1 MDQLPVFIDVRD
13 RAIAVVGCS
22 VQAARKAE
30 MALRAGA
37 RVSLFASA
45 PCGELAEIARHARAT
60 LTTEPV
66 TERALMGHLLV
77 YVVADNETQSQHIA
91 AMARAAG
98 ALVNVADTAEL
109 SDFIMPSIVDRNPL
123 VVAISTA
130 GTSPILGRII
140 KARIE
145 SWLPAAYGTLA
156 RFVGAYR
163 EKVNARLSDPTA
175 RRRLWERMLEGAPA
189 DLILAGDEKAARE
202 AADAELERTVGS
214 AASEVRPGEVYLV
227 GAGPG
232 DPDLLT
238 FRALHLMQRADVVVH
253 DRLVGEEILRL
264 VRREA
269 ERIYVGKLPQDH
281 IVPQEEISRLLV
293 RLAQEGKRV
302 LRLKGGDPFIFGRGG
317 EEIETLA
324 EHGIPFQVVPGVTAA
339 AGCAAYAGIP
349 LTHRDHAQSCLF
361 VTGHARADGKLDL
374 DWRTLLQPHQTIA
387 VYMGLQ
393 HLPDLMAEFIARG
406 ADPDLPA
413 AVVDNG
419 TRPNQRVVTGTLS
432 TLAERVAKARLP
444 GPAIIIIG
452 TVVSLRDRLAWR
464 SAEARKPAFK
474 IEQAI

>member
-1 MDQLPVFIDVRD
+1 MEQLPLFLDLSD
-13 RAIAVVGCS
+13 RAVAVVGDG

-30 MALRAGA
+30 MVLRTGA
-37 RVSLFASA
+37 RVTSFSA
-45 PCGELAEIARHARAT
+45 NPSSELLELASNSRFTLVAGPAT
-60 LTTEPV
+60 AETL
-66 TERALMGHLLV
+66 AGHLLV
-77 YVVADNETQSQHIA
+77 YGVLDSEEENARLAQIA
-91 AMARAAG
+91 RQTG
-98 ALVNVADTAEL
+98 ALVNIADTAEL
-109 SDFIMPSIVDRNPL
+109 SDFIMPSIVDRSPL

-156 RFVGAYR
+156 RFIGSYR
-163 EKVNARLSDPTA
+163 EKVNARLTGTTE
-175 RRRLWERMLEGAPA
+175 RRRFWERVLDGAPA
-189 DLILAGDEKAARE
+189 DLLLSGNEKSAIAAI
-202 AADAELERTVGS
+202 DAELERAIAG
-214 AASEVRPGEVYLV
+214 AGGEAPLGEVYLV

-253 DRLVGEEILRL
+253 DRLVGEDVLRL

-349 LTHRDHAQSCLF
+349 LTHRDHAQACIF
-361 VTGHARADGKLDL
+361 VTGHGRQGGTLEL
-374 DWRTLLQPHQTIA
+374 DWKTLLQPHQTIA

-393 HLPDLMAEFIARG
+393 HLPDLMREFIARG

-419 TRPNQRVVTGTLS
+419 TRPNQQVVTGTLA
-432 TLAERVAKARLP
+432 TLAERVAAAELP

-452 TVVSLRDRLAWR
+452 TVVSLRDKLAWR
-464 SAEARKPAFK
+464 SAESRKPAFK
-474 IEQAI
+474 IEQPV

>member
-1 MDQLPVFIDVRD
+1 MDQLPVFIDVRE
-13 RAIAVVGCS
+13 RRIAVVGNS

-37 RVSLFASA
+37 RVSVFASE
-45 PCGELAEIARHARAT
+45 PCGELSELARNPRLTLIAAPAST
-60 LTTEPV
+60 A
-66 TERALMGHLLV
+66 ALAGHLLV
-77 YVVADNETQSQHIA
+77 YGVLDSEAENRQLAEL
-91 AMARAAG
+91 ARAAG
-98 ALVNVADTAEL
+98 VLVNIADTAEL
-109 SDFIMPSIVDRNPL
+109 SDFIMPSIVDRSPL

-156 RFVGAYR
+156 RFIGTYR
-163 EKVNARLSDPTA
+163 EKVNARLSGATE
-175 RRRLWERMLEGAPA
+175 RRRFWERVLEGAPA
-189 DLILAGDEKAARE
+189 DLLLAGNEKAALTAIE
-202 AADAELERTVGS
+202 DELER
-214 AASEVRPGEVYLV
+214 AASGAASGPPLGEVYLV

-264 VRREA
+264 ARREA

-293 RLAQEGKRV
+293 RLAQAGKRV

-317 EEIETLA
+317 EEIEMLA
-324 EHGIPFQVVPGVTAA
+324 ENGVPFQVVPGVTAA

-361 VTGHARADGKLDL
+361 VTGHARADGKLEL

-393 HLPDLMAEFIARG
+393 HLADLTREFIARG
-406 ADPDLPA
+406 ADADLPA
-413 AVVDNG
+413 AVIDNG
-419 TRPNQRVVTGTLS
+419 TRPNQRVVTGTLA
-432 TLAERVAKARLP
+432 TIAERVAAAELP
-444 GPAIIIIG
+444 GPAIIIVG
-452 TVVSLRDRLAWR
+452 TVVSLRDKLAWR
-464 SAEARKPAFK
+464 SEGRGRAFK
-474 IEQAI
+474 IEQPV

>member
-1 MDQLPVFIDVRD
+1 MDQLPLFIDVRD
-13 RAIAVVGCS
+13 RRIAVVGGG

-37 RVSLFASA
+37 RVTAFAPEPS
-45 PCGELAEIARHARAT
+45 GELADLAT
-60 LTTEPV
+60 NPRLTLLRTPATTE
-66 TERALMGHLLV
+66 ALAGHLLV
-77 YVVADNETQSQHIA
+77 YGVLDGEEESKRLVE
-91 AMARAAG
+91 MARAAG

-109 SDFIMPSIVDRNPL
+109 SDFIMPSIVDRSPL

-145 SWLPAAYGTLA
+145 SWMPAAYGALA

-163 EKVNARLSDPTA
+163 EKVNARLSGATE
-175 RRRLWERMLEGAPA
+175 RRRFWERVLEGTPA
-189 DLILAGDEKAARE
+189 DLLLAGNEKAALAAIDDALEQAARGAE
-202 AADAELERTVGS
+202 AGPPL
-214 AASEVRPGEVYLV
+214 GEVYLV

-293 RLAQEGKRV
+293 RLAQAGKRV

-317 EEIETLA
+317 EEIEMLA
-324 EHGIPFQVVPGVTAA
+324 ASGIPFQVVPGVTAA

-393 HLPDLMAEFIARG
+393 HLGALTAEFIGRG

-413 AVVDNG
+413 AVIDNG
-419 TRPNQRVVTGTLS
+419 TRPNQRVVTGTLAN
-432 TLAERVAKARLP
+432 LAERVAQAKLP
-444 GPAIIIIG
+444 GPAIIIVG
-452 TVVSLRDRLAWR
+452 TVVSLRDKLSWR
-464 SAEARKPAFK
+464 SPVGADRAFK
-474 IEQAI
+474 VDQPI

>member
-1 MDQLPVFIDVRD
+1 MDQLPLFLDVRD
-13 RAIAVVGCS
+13 RTVAVVGDS

-37 RVSLFASA
+37 RVTAFSA
-45 PCGELAEIARHARAT
+45 RPCGELKELAGNGRFALDPST
-60 LTTEPV
+60 V
-66 TERALMGHLLV
+66 TAASLAGHLLV
-77 YVVADNETQSQHIA
+77 YVVLDGEEDSTRIA
-91 AMARAAG
+91 ELARQTG
-98 ALVNVADTAEL
+98 ALVNIADNGEL
-109 SDFIMPSIVDRNPL
+109 SDFIMPSIVDRSPL

-140 KARIE
+140 KSRIE

-156 RFVGAYR
+156 RFIGSYR
-163 EKVNARLSDPTA
+163 EKVNARLTGTTE
-175 RRRLWERMLEGAPA
+175 RRRFWERVLDGVPA
-189 DLILAGDEKAARE
+189 DLLLAGNE
-202 AADAELERTVGS
+202 AAAIGAIDTELERAVGE
-214 AASEVRPGEVYLV
+214 AAGGTTPGEVYLV

-253 DRLVGEEILRL
+253 DRLVGEDVLRL

-293 RLAQEGKRV
+293 RLAQQGKRV

-324 EHGIPFQVVPGVTAA
+324 EHGITFQVVPGVTAA

-349 LTHRDHAQSCLF
+349 LTHRDHAQSCIF
-361 VTGHARADGKLDL
+361 VTGHGRQGGKLDL
-374 DWRTLLQPHQTIA
+374 DWKTLLQPHQTIA

-413 AVVDNG
+413 GVVDNG
-419 TRPNQRVVTGTLS
+419 TRPNQRVVTGTLA
-432 TLAERVAKARLP
+432 TLAERVVEAGLP

-452 TVVSLRDRLAWR
+452 SVVSLRDKLAWR

-474 IEQAI
+474 VDQPI